1 MSTSG
6 KEVSDSFLTCT
17 EPEPG
22 LSSLL
27 VTNVTGSHR
36 NWRVVLR
43 LVFASVNQ
51 EALVKDVYLC
61 HQQLLTRMLNG
72 EFDTQFE

>member
-1 MSTSG
+1 M
-6 KEVSDSFLTCT
+6 SDSLLTCT
-17 EPEPG
+17 EPG
-22 LSSLL
+22 VSSLV

-51 EALVKDVYLC
+51 EALVKDVCLY
-61 HQQLLTRMLNG
+61 HQQLFTRMLNG